1 MKFVRGLAALAAA
14 AWITVAFANDVR
26 DAGVLR
32 VERFGA
38 SGTPIILV
46 PGLAGGSWVWKDTID
61 ALKGTHRVYAVT
73 LAGFDGR
80 PAAAGDP
87 MRAALEALRALVVE
101 EKLGKPVVIGHSLG
115 GMLGLQLAAAYPD
128 LVGGVVTVDG
138 LPVFPTTENVPAA
151 QRSALGERM
160 RAQFADVTQAEF
172 EAQQLAY
179 MRRVGVIDD
188 ARAVQAAARS
198 ARSDP
203 RAVGGYAQAAMTL
216 DLRSDLPAIRVPV
229 LAIAPYYAS
238 DYAAMGISEDA
249 KRAYYASLL
258 RGVPEL
264 EVVTIAPARHFVM
277 LDQPDALVAALRK
290 FLAVR

>member
-32 VERFGA
+32 VEQFGA

-46 PGLAGGSWVWKDTID
+46 PGLASGSWVWRDTID
-61 ALKGTHRVYAVT
+61 ALTDTHRVYAVT

-87 MRAALEALRALVVE
+87 MRAALEALRALVFE

-188 ARAVQAAARS
+188 ARAVRAAARS

-203 RAVGGYAQAAMTL
+203 RAVGSYAQAAMTL

-229 LAIAPYYAS
+229 LAIASYYAS
-238 DYAAMGISEDA
+238 DYAAVGISEDA

-290 FLAVR
+290 FLAVH

>member
-46 PGLAGGSWVWKDTID
+46 PGLASGSWVWRDTID
-61 ALKGTHRVYAVT
+61 ALTDTHRVYAVT

-101 EKLGKPVVIGHSLG
+101 EKRGKPVVIGHSLG

-138 LPVFPTTENVPAA
+138 LPVLPTTENVPAA

-188 ARAVQAAARS
+188 ARAVLRVAAARRTR
-198 ARSDP
+198 ARGRDH
-203 RAVGGYAQAAMTL
+203 RAC
-216 DLRSDLPAIRVPV
+216 
-229 LAIAPYYAS
+229 
-238 DYAAMGISEDA
+238 
-249 KRAYYASLL
+249 ASLRHARPAGRVG
-258 RGVPEL
+258 RGFAQVPSRAL
-264 EVVTIAPARHFVM
+264 ARYSTS
-277 LDQPDALVAALRK
+277 AA
-290 FLAVR
+290 

>member
-1 MKFVRGLAALAAA
+1 M
-14 AWITVAFANDVR
+14 
-26 DAGVLR
+26 
-32 VERFGA
+32 
-38 SGTPIILV
+38 
-46 PGLAGGSWVWKDTID
+46 
-61 ALKGTHRVYAVT
+61 T

-87 MRAALEALRALVVE
+87 MRAALEALRALVFE

-188 ARAVQAAARS
+188 ARAVRAAARS

-203 RAVGGYAQAAMTL
+203 RAVGSYAQAAMTL

-229 LAIAPYYAS
+229 LAIASYYAS
-238 DYAAMGISEDA
+238 DYAAVGISEDA

-290 FLAVR
+290 FLAVH

>member
-32 VERFGA
+32 VEQFGA

-46 PGLAGGSWVWKDTID
+46 PGLASGSWVWRDTID
-61 ALKGTHRVYAVT
+61 ALTDTHRVYAVT

-188 ARAVQAAARS
+188 ARAVRAAARS

-203 RAVGGYAQAAMTL
+203 RAVGSYAQAAMTL

-229 LAIAPYYAS
+229 LAIASYYAS
-238 DYAAMGISEDA
+238 DYAAVGISEDA

-290 FLAVR
+290 FLAVH

>member
-46 PGLAGGSWVWKDTID
+46 PGLASGSWFWRDTID
-61 ALKGTHRVYAVT
+61 ALTDTYRVYAVM

-188 ARAVQAAARS
+188 ARAVRAAARS

-203 RAVGGYAQAAMTL
+203 RAVGSYAQAAMTL

-229 LAIAPYYAS
+229 LAIASYYAS
-238 DYAAMGISEDA
+238 DYAAVGISEDA

-290 FLAVR
+290 FLAVH

>member
-46 PGLAGGSWVWKDTID
+46 PGLASGSWFWRDTID
-61 ALKGTHRVYAVT
+61 ALTDTYRVYAVM

-188 ARAVQAAARS
+188 ARAVRAAARS

-203 RAVGGYAQAAMTL
+203 RAVGSYAQAAMTL
-216 DLRSDLPAIRVPV
+216 DCAPIFRRSAYRCLRSRRITRATTPRWAYRRTRS
-229 LAIAPYYAS
+229 ARTTRRCC
-238 DYAAMGISEDA
+238 AAYPSS
-249 KRAYYASLL
+249 RS
-258 RGVPEL
+258 
-264 EVVTIAPARHFVM
+264 
-277 LDQPDALVAALRK
+277 
-290 FLAVR
+290 